1 MVRGHAQLTP
11 SHDRGQTVT
20 WRAALK
26 SAALTVEAGDM
37 LETPTMPVTVSAAL
51 VSADFIF
58 LGTLART
65 RGVDTAGGLC
75 IGFSVQGLGFRV

>member
-58 LGTLART
+58 FWVRWPAREVST
-65 RGVDTAGGLC
+65 
-75 IGFSVQGLGFRV
+75 QRVASA